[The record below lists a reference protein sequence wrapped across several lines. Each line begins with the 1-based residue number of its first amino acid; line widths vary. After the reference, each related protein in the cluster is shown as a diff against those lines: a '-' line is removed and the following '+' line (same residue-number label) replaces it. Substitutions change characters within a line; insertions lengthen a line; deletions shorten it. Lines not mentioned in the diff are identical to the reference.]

1 MMVAN
6 VPNPKPIKFSATV
19 DEAIAEAKKKR
30 MPFLIFFC
38 TADVASTSGE
48 NEEAYEAYRKAH
60 KGEAPRWTVFDCH
73 ICTGIMR
80 KKGIAAFVKVP
91 NTEANKELFRYYN
104 ANDNMLLI
112 CTPEGNSVLS
122 TTGNNHNG
130 MVSLLNEYDSSRKEV
145 IGKK

>member
-19 DEAIAEAKKKR
+19 DDAIAEAKKKR
-30 MPFLIFFC
+30 MPLLIFFC
-38 TADVASTSGE
+38 TPDVASTSGE
-48 NEEAYEAYRKAH
+48 NEAAYEAYRKAH
-60 KGEAPRWTVFDCH
+60 KGEAPRWTVFDCP
-73 ICTGIMR
+73 ICTDIMR

-91 NTEANKELFRYYN
+91 NTEANKELFKYYH
-104 ANDNMLLI
+104 ANENMLLI

-122 TTGNNHNG
+122 TSGNNHNG
-130 MVSLLNEYDSSRKEV
+130 MVSLLNEYDTCRKEV